1 MPTYSQTVY
10 VDVDLDDFE
19 DEDLA
24 EELQSRGY
32 MISEKN
38 AVLPELDIVVVEQY
52 WNQGNRKE
60 ALILLERK
68 FPELI
73 GISKLAD

>member
-1 MPTYSQTVY
+1 MPSVYKDVTVE
-10 VDVDLDDFE
+10 VDIDLDDFE
-19 DEDLA
+19 DEYLIKEMKA
-24 EELQSRGY
+24 RGY
-32 MISEKN
+32 HISEE
-38 AVLPELDIVVVEQY
+38 PEIVSIEQY

-73 GISKLAD
+73 GISKLAN

>member
-10 VDVDLDDFE
+10 VDVELDDFE

-38 AVLPELDIVVVEQY
+38 AELEVDIVSIEQC
-52 WNQGNRKE
+52 WNRGDKKE
-60 ALILLERK
+60 ALVLLERK

-73 GISKLAD
+73 GISKILD

>member
-1 MPTYSQTVY
+1 MPTFSQTVY
-10 VDVDLDDFE
+10 VDVDMA
-19 DEDLA
+19 DLEI
-24 EELQSRGY
+24 EELIEEVESRGY
-32 MISEKN
+32 VVKEINE
-38 AVLPELDIVVVEQY
+38 VPDFDIVDVELY

-73 GISKLAD
+73 GISKLGN

>member
-19 DEDLA
+19 DEDLS

-32 MISEKN
+32 MVSEKN
-38 AVLPELDIVVVEQY
+38 AEPEFDIVAIEQC
-52 WNQGNRKE
+52 WNRGNKKE

-73 GISKLAD
+73 GIAKLAD

>member
-1 MPTYSQTVY
+1 MATYSKTVY

-19 DEDLA
+19 DEDLS

-32 MISEKN
+32 MVSEKN
-38 AVLPELDIVVVEQY
+38 AELELDIVSIEQY
-52 WNQGNRKE
+52 WNRGDKKE
-60 ALILLERK
+60 ALVLLERK

>member
-1 MPTYSQTVY
+1 MPTFSQTVY
-10 VDVDLDDFE
+10 VDVDLGDFE

-32 MISEKN
+32 MVSEKN
-38 AVLPELDIVVVEQY
+38 AELEVDIVSIEQY
-52 WNQGNRKE
+52 WNRGDKKE

-73 GISKLAD
+73 GIAKLAD